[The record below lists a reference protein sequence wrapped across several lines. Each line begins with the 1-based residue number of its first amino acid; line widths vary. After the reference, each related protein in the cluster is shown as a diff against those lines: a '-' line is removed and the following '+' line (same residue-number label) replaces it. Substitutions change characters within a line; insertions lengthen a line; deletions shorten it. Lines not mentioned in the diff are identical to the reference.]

1 MKPQDFGIKTPST
14 LIEEDF
20 NAGFEYGMENNVLNH
35 FKLSFRMGFRT
46 AKLLLKEIRRHRGIL
61 QFPMK
66 AKFKMKAV
74 YPDEN

>member
-1 MKPQDFGIKTPST
+1 MKPQDFGIEVPKT

-20 NAGFEYGMENNVLNH
+20 NAGFEYGMERNILTN

-46 AKLLLKEIRRHRGIL
+46 AKLVLKEVRRQRGIL

-66 AKFKMKAV
+66 AKFKLTAIH
-74 YPDEN
+74 PDEN